1 MVGSGRLEI
10 FLQDWANPV
19 FVEVDAESMGN
30 LFGDARATTPW
41 MAALEI
47 KNGLNDLRTWAFR
60 SWFAPRLGRE
70 EITVFLPHQSRVD
83 SE

>member
-10 FLQDWANPV
+10 FLQDSANHV

-30 LFGDARATTPW
+30 LFGEARATTPW

-47 KNGLNDLRTWAFR
+47 KNGLNDFRT
-60 SWFAPRLGRE
+60 
-70 EITVFLPHQSRVD
+70 
-83 SE
+83 